1 MWIAEYV
8 DMYMYENTHL
18 PGCNWSS
25 EKTHATE
32 WCVNMHIYV
41 SLFVWILE
49 YLTHCPA
56 YFTMAH
62 WGMLLSENTK
72 VPMRSDVSPTLVF
85 RSIISQALACSLKQ
99 KFSFQDLTLH
109 SLVWTIL
116 TFETISFILLCRLK
130 WHIGAWQIKF
140 YVSSQPSLRRSSC
153 YWKKVFQ

>member
-1 MWIAEYV
+1 M
-8 DMYMYENTHL
+8 
-18 PGCNWSS
+18 
-25 EKTHATE
+25 
-32 WCVNMHIYV
+32 
-41 SLFVWILE
+41 WILE

-85 RSIISQALACSLKQ
+85 CSIISQVLACSLKQ

-140 YVSSQPSLRRSSC
+140 YVSSQPSLRRAHATEKKFSNRNLNSSYITQC
-153 YWKKVFQ
+153 MCVTHTWLSAHSLSRVQLLDPHAL